1 MELKSLIDERLV
13 SFGLEVADKEDAM
26 KKVAHMMLQAD
37 KISDEDAYLQ
47 GLFKR
52 EEEFETGIGNGIAI
66 PHCKGKCVKTAA
78 FSLVRLNNEIEW
90 GSVDGKPVKYIIML
104 AAPDGKE
111 NIHLTMISTLARKFM
126 DKEFMD
132 SLLAADSMDDINKAF
147 S

>member
-13 SFGLEVADKEDAM
+13 HFGLEVADKEDAM
-26 KKVAHMMLQAD
+26 KKVAHLMLLAD
-37 KISDEDAYLQ
+37 KIDDEEAYLE

-66 PHCKGKCVKTAA
+66 PHCKGKCVKSAA
-78 FSLVRLNNEIEW
+78 FTLVRLSNEIEW
-90 GSVDGKPVKYIIML
+90 GSMDGKPVKYIIML

-111 NIHLTMISTLARKFM
+111 NAHLDMIATLARKFM
-126 DKEFMD
+126 DKEFLD
-132 SLLAADSMDDINKAF
+132 SLLAADSMEDISKAF